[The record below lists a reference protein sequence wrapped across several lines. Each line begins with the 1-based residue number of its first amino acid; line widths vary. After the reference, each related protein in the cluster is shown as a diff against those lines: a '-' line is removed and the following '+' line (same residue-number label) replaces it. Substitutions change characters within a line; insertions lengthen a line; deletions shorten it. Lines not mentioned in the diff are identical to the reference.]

1 MCDLGYKGF
10 VVQVEMLRLG
20 FPVLGE
26 QPQFLELPYKT
37 IVKPL
42 WNTYPFLINHMNNFR
57 TFLQKPVPPLSNTI
71 TS

>member
-10 VVQVEMLRLG
+10 VVQVEMLGLG

-42 WNTYPFLINHMNNFR
+42 RNFR